1 MRWLPLL
8 LVLLLVAAGTW
19 LYFHRSTPIQLAT
32 LVPES
37 SICYIELNDWS
48 RFVKELTAGDGW
60 RQLSGAYG
68 LPSDIK
74 ALSPAARAI
83 ALTGFGNNEQT
94 LLARAQMAVVV
105 SALEV
110 RGTDVKP
117 RLALIVET
125 HGRAAALSQV
135 IEERLPKLAESLF
148 GQARREDSTYSG
160 VRVVT
165 YRGGRAEQQIYC
177 AQVGSGLILANHTE
191 PLFACIDTRQG
202 RAASLAANE
211 SLQKARSLV
220 SGSGGVFMFVS
231 SSGVGRLLQ
240 FVAHLISRGALDSTS
255 MASTLEGL
263 ISDTS
268 AHAFNGI
275 AYSLDFEAGKAVDR
289 YLVMVKPDLAG
300 RLQRAVKPVDV
311 GAQGPQALRLVPS
324 EAQEVT
330 SLNVSDP
337 AAALQGVEAALSSEI
352 GVGPSFLLHT
362 LLRSARESLFGV
374 KSLSTPDGVTAVAF
388 NRQGGDRLWLL
399 QTRDRAEAD
408 RLSQELLGQ
417 HDATITREDYHG
429 VEISVSSDS
438 KRGAAAVV
446 ADFVALGPKE
456 LVIRL
461 IDSNQRGEALASSP
475 QFLNSAR
482 PDSPGVI
489 LTFSSVNEESAE
501 MMKKIA
507 EWSKSTTRPQVALRL
522 PLAASSASFGEDG
535 IRIETKS
542 AFGNL
547 PVVLSMMDGK

>member
-8 LVLLLVAAGTW
+8 LVLLLVGAGSW
-19 LYFHRSTPIQLAT
+19 VYFHRSTPVQLAT

-48 RFVKELTAGDGW
+48 RFVRDLTTGDGW

-68 LPSDIK
+68 LPSDLK
-74 ALSPAARAI
+74 ALSPVARAV
-83 ALTGFGNNEQT
+83 ALTGLGSNEQT
-94 LLARAQMAVVV
+94 LLVRAQMAVVM

-135 IEERLPKLAESLF
+135 IEERLPRLAESLF

-160 VRVVT
+160 VRVVS
-165 YRGGRAEQQIYC
+165 YRGGRDEQQLYC

-202 RAASLAANE
+202 RAASLAGNE

-220 SGSGGVFMFVS
+220 SGKRGVFMFVS

-240 FVAHLISRGALDSTS
+240 FAAHLISRGALDSTA
-255 MASTLEGL
+255 MASALEGL

-268 AHAFNGI
+268 KHAFNGI
-275 AYSLDFEAGKAVDR
+275 AYSLDFEAGKTVDR

-311 GAQGPQALRLVPS
+311 GGLGPQALSLVPP

-362 LLRSARESLFGV
+362 LLKGVRESLFGV

-388 NRQGGDRLWLL
+388 DRLGGRRLWLL
-399 QTRDRAEAD
+399 QTRDRTEAA
-408 RLSQELLGQ
+408 RLSQELLRQ
-417 HDATITREDYHG
+417 HDATITHEDYHG

-438 KRGAAAVV
+438 KLGAAAVV
-446 ADFVALGPKE
+446 ANFVALGPKE
-456 LVIRL
+456 LLTRL
-461 IDSNQRGEALASSP
+461 IDSKQRGEALTSSP
-475 QFLNSAR
+475 QFLNAER
-482 PDSPGVI
+482 PDSPGLI
-489 LTFSSVNEESAE
+489 LTFSSVDEESAE
-501 MMKKIA
+501 MMKRIA
-507 EWSKSTTRPQVALRL
+507 EWSKSAARPQAALHV
-522 PLAASSASFGEDG
+522 PLAASSTSFSEDG

-547 PVVLSMMDGK
+547 PVVLSMMNGK